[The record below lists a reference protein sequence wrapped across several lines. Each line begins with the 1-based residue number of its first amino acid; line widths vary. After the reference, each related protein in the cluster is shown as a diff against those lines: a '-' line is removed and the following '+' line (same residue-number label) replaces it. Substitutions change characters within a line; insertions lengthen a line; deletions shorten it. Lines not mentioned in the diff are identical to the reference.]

1 MKYFLLVAIIFS
13 FISCKKESNVLPVV
27 EDSYVGTYTSVSG
40 DTAYV
45 TMSEDTNYTVIRWCA
60 IGNQA
65 KINFDSVRVVP
76 DLTFTVNQSVEYFG
90 EKTGIGS
97 GSFSENAVSFNFVVG
112 GNGNISFSGIK
123 K

>member
-1 MKYFLLVAIIFS
+1 MKYILILAVAFAFL
-13 FISCKKESNVLPVV
+13 SCKKETNRISIIEN
-27 EDSYVGTYTSVSG
+27 SYEGVYTSVSG

-45 TMSEDTNYTVIRWCA
+45 SISEDTTYTVIRWCA

-97 GSFSENAVSFNFVVG
+97 GRFSENAISFNFVVD
-112 GNGNISFSGIK
+112 GNGHISFDGIK